1 MRPLMREACQRPS
14 TGPLTMTTIC
24 PKCSH
29 IRPADTQAPAW
40 QCPGCG
46 IAYAKAGAA
55 TEPQPTAR
63 RAGYGAV
70 PARAGLPWRLLLT
83 GLAVV
88 AGLWWGHQ
96 AHLDKRGLGGGAT
109 DEATVRQLAATVRAE
124 QIVMYSTTECGYC
137 TQARAWLD
145 SHGFAF
151 RECNMSHERR
161 CEDEFH
167 ALGATGTPYLIVRG
181 PRGEHHMKEGFDS
194 DEFLAA
200 LKA

>member
-1 MRPLMREACQRPS
+1 MRPPPLPTE
-14 TGPLTMTTIC
+14 PLTMTTIC

-40 QCPGCG
+40 QCPACG
-46 IAYAKAGAA
+46 VAYAKVGVAA
-55 TEPQPTAR
+55 EPQAPVRAVER
-63 RAGYGAV
+63 RAA
-70 PARAGLPWRLLLT
+70 ASSSGLPWRLLLT
-83 GLAVV
+83 IGAIA

-96 AHLDKRGLGGGAT
+96 AHLDKQGLGEIPGSGAT
-109 DEATVRQLAATVRAE
+109 DEAAVRQLAATVGAE

-137 TQARAWLD
+137 TQARAWLTGN
-145 SHGFAF
+145 GFAF
-151 RECNMSHERR
+151 TECNMSHERR